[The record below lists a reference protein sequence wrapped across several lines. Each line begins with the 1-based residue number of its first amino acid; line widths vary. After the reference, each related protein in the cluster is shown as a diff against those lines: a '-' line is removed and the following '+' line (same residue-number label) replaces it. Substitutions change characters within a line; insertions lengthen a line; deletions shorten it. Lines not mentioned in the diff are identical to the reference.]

1 MYKQKYTWNQFD
13 GCLKATRTLK
23 TWNSCMLLAEI
34 YRKWMAVENHIN
46 VHMKI
51 LEINIYCET
60 TAEKLR
66 SSSSVEKYEKT

>member
-1 MYKQKYTWNQFD
+1 MF
-13 GCLKATRTLK
+13 
-23 TWNSCMLLAEI
+23 LAEI